1 MCGKSV
7 CVSPYQLCRR
17 LLLVAACN
25 VFIDTQEGERE
36 NAKEKPVD
44 TVCIDL
50 TTLLLSLRDFLSCMS
65 NG

>member
-1 MCGKSV
+1 M
-7 CVSPYQLCRR
+7 SPYQLCRR

-25 VFIDTQEGERE
+25 VFIDTRERE